1 MGQQP
6 NIGVSEQERPRRGL
20 QPPPARRWH
29 PDIKPGIPTSPD
41 EVPHGGRFGQTTPD
55 GGYALRLVNSADLPD
70 DDPDL
75 RAVLAALTMARAG
88 MRGRAPS
95 GEDLD
100 VALALCGYGFDAPS
114 EVIERRQRWL
124 AAVPHESRPGHTAVG
139 EIDRELVVLSPKEVR
154 RALSSPGGRQ
164 LPAR

>member
-6 NIGVSEQERPRRGL
+6 NIGVSEQERPRQAL

-29 PDIKPGIPTSPD
+29 PDIKPGIPISPG
-41 EVPHGGRFGQTTPD
+41 EVPHGGRFGQITPD

-75 RAVLAALTMARAG
+75 KAVLAALTMARAG
-88 MRGRAPS
+88 IRGRAPS
-95 GEDLD
+95 PEDLE

-114 EVIERRQRWL
+114 EIIERRQRWL
-124 AAVPHESRPGHTAVG
+124 AAVPHESRPGQTAVG
-139 EIDRELVVLSPKEVR
+139 EMNRELVVLGPEEVR
-154 RALSSPGGRQ
+154 RALSSPGGR
-164 LPAR
+164 

>member
-70 DDPDL
+70 DDPAL
-75 RAVLAALTMARAG
+75 KAVLAALTMARAG

-139 EIDRELVVLSPKEVR
+139 EIDRELVVLSPEEVR
-154 RALSSPGGRQ
+154 RVLSSPVGRQ

>member
-139 EIDRELVVLSPKEVR
+139 EIDRELVVLSPEEVR

>member
-1 MGQQP
+1 VGQQP
-6 NIGVSEQERPRRGL
+6 NIGVSEGERPRRVL

-29 PDIKPGIPTSPD
+29 PDIKPGIPTSPE

-75 RAVLAALTMARAG
+75 RGLLAALTMARAG

-95 GEDLD
+95 QEDLE
-100 VALALCGYGFDAPS
+100 VALALCGYGYEAPP
-114 EVIERRQRWL
+114 EVIERRERWL
-124 AAVPHESRPGHTAVG
+124 AAVPHESRPGQTAVG
-139 EIDRELVVLSPKEVR
+139 EMDRELVVLRPDEVR
-154 RALSSPGGRQ
+154 QALSSPGGR
-164 LPAR
+164 